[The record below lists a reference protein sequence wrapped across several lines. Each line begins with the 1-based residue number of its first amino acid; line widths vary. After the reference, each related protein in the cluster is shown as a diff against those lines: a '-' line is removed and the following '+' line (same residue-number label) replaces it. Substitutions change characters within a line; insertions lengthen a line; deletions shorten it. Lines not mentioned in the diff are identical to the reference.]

1 MNSLVDRHHWWEQS
15 SVKILT
21 TYAWIGGVPARFRDV
36 FPCFYTKLAG
46 KWMLTSQR
54 NMISHVLTGT
64 NLKCWAIHGF
74 ARFSLQKPI
83 IKPTWT
89 CRVQRRFKPWLQN
102 KLFPSASLKS
112 TQKLRWQG
120 AIELDLTVGCSC
132 GIPYSASDPARWPIY
147 NGATSRWIRKKCR
160 SKNCII
166 QYISPKKYKIYIYYI
181 VLYIKLYI

>member
-89 CRVQRRFKPWLQN
+89 CRSNDGLSHDCRINCFHPLPWNQLKNFGDKAPLNLIWLWGVVVVFRILLQILPGGPYIMVPHLAGLEKN
-102 KLFPSASLKS
+102 AGRKTASFNIYH
-112 TQKLRWQG
+112 QK
-120 AIELDLTVGCSC
+120 
-132 GIPYSASDPARWPIY
+132 
-147 NGATSRWIRKKCR
+147 NIR
-160 SKNCII
+160 
-166 QYISPKKYKIYIYYI
+166 YIYI